1 MTALHGF
8 FKGCDPKA
16 ACREQKGGPSD
27 MRIVLLCVAAGLALA
42 GCSSGLTARYNV
54 TATSTADA
62 GEAAAIISAY
72 RVSRGLSPVTV
83 DSQLNRAAL
92 HQVKT
97 VAAAGEL
104 DHGDFGSRMEQYAIM
119 GHSAENL
126 SAGSSTVAGA
136 VSQWKASSGHNRNL
150 LLPQARKIG
159 LARAEADGGYK
170 HYWALVL
177 GQ

>member
-1 MTALHGF
+1 VI
-8 FKGCDPKA
+8 
-16 ACREQKGGPSD
+16 R
-27 MRIVLLCVAAGLALA
+27 LLLLVAAVLALA
-42 GCSSGLTARYNV
+42 GCSSDLTARYPV
-54 TATSTADA
+54 TSTSTADA
-62 GEAAAIISAY
+62 EQAAALISAY
-72 RVSRGLSPVTV
+72 RVSKGLSAVTV
-83 DSQLNRAAL
+83 DRRLNQAAL
-92 HQVKT
+92 DQAKA

-104 DHGDFGSRMEQYAIM
+104 DHGDFGGRMDAYAVM

-126 SAGSSTVAGA
+126 AAGSATIEGT

-159 LARAEADGGYK
+159 LARAASNSRYK

>member
-1 MTALHGF
+1 
-8 FKGCDPKA
+8 
-16 ACREQKGGPSD
+16 
-27 MRIVLLCVAAGLALA
+27 MRLLLLVAAVLALA
-42 GCSSGLTARYNV
+42 GCSSDLTARYPV
-54 TATSTADA
+54 TSTSTADA
-62 GEAAAIISAY
+62 EQAAALISAY
-72 RVSRGLSPVTV
+72 RVSKGLSPVTV
-83 DSQLNRAAL
+83 DRRLNQAAL
-92 HQVKT
+92 DQAKA

-104 DHGDFGSRMEQYAIM
+104 DHGDFGGRMDAYAIM

-126 SAGSSTVAGA
+126 AAGSATIEGT

-159 LARAEADGGYK
+159 LARAASNSRYK

>member
-1 MTALHGF
+1 MKHFLLAS
-8 FKGCDPKA
+8 A
-16 ACREQKGGPSD
+16 A
-27 MRIVLLCVAAGLALA
+27 VLALA
-42 GCSSGLTARYNV
+42 GCASDLTARYPV
-54 TATSTADA
+54 TSTSTAEA
-62 GEAAAIISAY
+62 AEAAALISAY

-83 DSQLNRAAL
+83 DGRLTQAAL
-92 HQVKT
+92 HQAKA

-104 DHGDFGSRMEQYAIM
+104 DHGNFGGRMEQYAVM

-126 SAGSSTVAGA
+126 AAGSATIEGTM
-136 VSQWKASSGHNRNL
+136 SQWKASSGHNRNL

-159 LARAEADGGYK
+159 LARAASNSRYK